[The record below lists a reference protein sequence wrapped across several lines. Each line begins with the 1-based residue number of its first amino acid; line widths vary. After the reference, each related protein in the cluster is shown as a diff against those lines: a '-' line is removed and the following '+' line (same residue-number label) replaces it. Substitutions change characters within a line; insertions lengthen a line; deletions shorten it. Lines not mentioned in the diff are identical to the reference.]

1 MPHVTHDGAK
11 IYWEETGAGEPML
24 LIHGLGATLDW
35 WERLMPA
42 PDLLV
47 FPCSGLEKAR
57 CGLSRSSKNRSC

>member
-35 WERLMPA
+35 
-42 PDLLV
+42 
-47 FPCSGLEKAR
+47 
-57 CGLSRSSKNRSC
+57 